1 MFLPIDAL
9 HLQCSHKPNVRVR
22 DTDFEMGF
30 SIQFRYLVENRQN
43 SLQARAPNV
52 EVRLDRYWSTF
63 PGPFPMFKNAK
74 QAITSD
80 VPSAAYGTPKRLT
93 RLRKA
98 GAFPSKAS
106 P

>member
-1 MFLPIDAL
+1 MCLPIDAL
-9 HLQCSHKPNVRVR
+9 HLQRSHKTNVGIC

-30 SIQFRYLVENRQN
+30 SIQFRCLVENRQN

-52 EVRLDRYWSTF
+52 EARLDRYSSTF
-63 PGPFPMFKNAK
+63 PGPFPMLINAE
-74 QAITSD
+74 QASTSD
-80 VPSAAYGTPKRLT
+80 APSAAYGTPKRLT
-93 RLRKA
+93 RLKIT